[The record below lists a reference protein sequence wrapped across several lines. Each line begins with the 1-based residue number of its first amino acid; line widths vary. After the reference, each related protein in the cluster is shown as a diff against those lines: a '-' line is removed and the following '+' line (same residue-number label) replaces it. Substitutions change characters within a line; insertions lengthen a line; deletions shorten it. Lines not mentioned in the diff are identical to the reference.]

1 MYEGVNIQVY
11 VIYIITVIM
20 ESQKNTVI
28 SKEEKEKE
36 DKIKQDLSNKV
47 NNEAIQIVKNE
58 TDINIAMDALNEQI
72 NNGSLPLSFP
82 INYYY

>member
-1 MYEGVNIQVY
+1 
-11 VIYIITVIM
+11 M
-20 ESQKNTVI
+20 ESHKNTTVV

-58 TDINIAMDALNEQI
+58 TDINNAVDALNEQI

>member
-1 MYEGVNIQVY
+1 
-11 VIYIITVIM
+11 M
-20 ESQKNTVI
+20 ESHKNTTVV

-58 TDINIAMDALNEQI
+58 TDINNALDALNEQI

>member
-1 MYEGVNIQVY
+1 
-11 VIYIITVIM
+11 M
-20 ESQKNTVI
+20 ESQKNTTVV

-58 TDINIAMDALNEQI
+58 TDINNAVDALNEQI
-72 NNGSLPLSFP
+72 NNGSLPISFP
-82 INYYY
+82 INWWNYYHIS

>member
-1 MYEGVNIQVY
+1 
-11 VIYIITVIM
+11 M

>member
-1 MYEGVNIQVY
+1 
-11 VIYIITVIM
+11 M

-58 TDINIAMDALNEQI
+58 TDINNAVNALNEQI
-72 NNGSLPLSFP
+72 NNGIKEFNLKIGRPMT
-82 INYYY
+82 YAEMRQMWG

>member
-1 MYEGVNIQVY
+1 
-11 VIYIITVIM
+11 M
-20 ESQKNTVI
+20 ESQKNTTVI
-28 SKEEKEKE
+28 RKEKE

-58 TDINIAMDALNEQI
+58 TDINNAVDALNEQI

>member
-1 MYEGVNIQVY
+1 
-11 VIYIITVIM
+11 M
-20 ESQKNTVI
+20 ESHKNTTVVR
-28 SKEEKEKE
+28 KEEKEKE
-36 DKIKQDLSNKV
+36 DKIKQYLSNKV

-58 TDINIAMDALNEQI
+58 TDINNAVDALNEQI

>member
-1 MYEGVNIQVY
+1 
-11 VIYIITVIM
+11 M
-20 ESQKNTVI
+20 ESHKNTTVVN
-28 SKEEKEKE
+28 KEEKEKE

-58 TDINIAMDALNEQI
+58 TDINNALDALNEQI

>member
-1 MYEGVNIQVY
+1 
-11 VIYIITVIM
+11 M
-20 ESQKNTVI
+20 ESQKNTTVV

-58 TDINIAMDALNEQI
+58 TDINNAVDALNEQI

>member
-1 MYEGVNIQVY
+1 
-11 VIYIITVIM
+11 M
-20 ESQKNTVI
+20 ESQKNTTVV

-58 TDINIAMDALNEQI
+58 TDINNALDALNEQI
-72 NNGSLPLSFP
+72 NNGSLPISFP

>member
-1 MYEGVNIQVY
+1 
-11 VIYIITVIM
+11 M
-20 ESQKNTVI
+20 ESHKNTTVVR
-28 SKEEKEKE
+28 KEEKEKE

-58 TDINIAMDALNEQI
+58 TDINNALDALNEQI

>member
-1 MYEGVNIQVY
+1 
-11 VIYIITVIM
+11 M
-20 ESQKNTVI
+20 ESHKNTTVV

-58 TDINIAMDALNEQI
+58 TDINNALDALNEQI
-72 NNGSLPLSFP
+72 NNGSLPISFP

>member
-1 MYEGVNIQVY
+1 
-11 VIYIITVIM
+11 M
-20 ESQKNTVI
+20 ESQKNTTVV

-58 TDINIAMDALNEQI
+58 TDINNAMDALNEQI

>member
-1 MYEGVNIQVY
+1 
-11 VIYIITVIM
+11 M
-20 ESQKNTVI
+20 ESHKNTTVV

-36 DKIKQDLSNKV
+36 EKIKQDLSNKV

-58 TDINIAMDALNEQI
+58 TDINNALDALNEQI

>member
-1 MYEGVNIQVY
+1 
-11 VIYIITVIM
+11 M
-20 ESQKNTVI
+20 ESQKNTTVI
-28 SKEEKEKE
+28 RKEKE

-58 TDINIAMDALNEQI
+58 TDINNALDALNEQI